1 MLGALTDCFSTK
13 SPTHLLSEPCGG
25 QPIKKKSLLKW
36 KSAYLRKLRSLVKF
50 QYNIN
55 NHNFEL

>member
-25 QPIKKKSLLKW
+25 AANQKEV
-36 KSAYLRKLRSLVKF
+36 YLNGNQL
-50 QYNIN
+50 I
-55 NHNFEL
+55 

>member
-1 MLGALTDCFSTK
+1 MLGALTAQK
-13 SPTHLLSEPCGG
+13 APPTCCLNLVWGS
-25 QPIKKKSLLKW
+25 QSKKSLLKW